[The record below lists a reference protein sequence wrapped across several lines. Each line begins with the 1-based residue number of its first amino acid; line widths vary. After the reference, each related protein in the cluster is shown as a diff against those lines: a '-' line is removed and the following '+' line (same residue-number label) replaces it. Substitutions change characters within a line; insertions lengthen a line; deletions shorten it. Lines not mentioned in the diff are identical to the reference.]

1 MTDPLIRNIQQRITD
16 AGYPTLQAFAEKSG
30 IRLETV
36 NKWIEGKSRPSKK
49 SLEKLAALLE
59 CSVEDFTRNDTGA
72 AADADAADA
81 DKDRQIERLQKVV
94 RLQQRLI
101 DKLENM
107 LALR

>member
-59 CSVEDFTRNDTGA
+59 CSVEDLTRNDTGA
-72 AADADAADA
+72 AADA

-101 DKLENM
+101 EKLENM